1 MFFKHILSLKV
12 LIALLLFFGMISLF
26 IGVISINVKDIL
38 NLNSTQLEIIT
49 LTRIPRLIAILLTGM
64 SLSICGL
71 IMQQLTQNKFV
82 SPTTAG
88 TMDCAKFGILISLI
102 FFTGASFFTQAII
115 ASIFAL
121 LGSFIFIQILRKIKL
136 KDVIFVPLIGLM
148 FGGIISAITTFFAY
162 ALNYIQNIQGW
173 LQGSM
178 ANVMQGN
185 YELLYISLPLF
196 ILAYFLAH
204 KITIV
209 GMGEDI
215 ALNLGISYNG
225 ILFLGLMI
233 VSIITSLVIVSVGII
248 PFLGLII
255 PNLVALYLGDNLRKN
270 LIYIALCGALFLLVC
285 DIISRLVIFPF
296 EMPLSITTGVLG
308 SLIFIFLLLKGKFM
322 RKKMLILSFLT
333 LNMIGIFIFV
343 GLNGFDEYALKSR
356 FLQIAAIIIVAICIA
371 VSTVIF
377 QTLCN
382 NKILTPAIIGLDS
395 LYMLLQSALIFSFGA
410 ANLSVYKNDIN
421 FLITLVC
428 MVVFSLELYKI
439 LFSSDRSIYLIMLL
453 GLVFGTLFSTLSS
466 FFEVLID
473 PDEFMVIQ
481 GRMFAS
487 FDNIAFDVLILAYI
501 ISFLSFI
508 WIFRYMKFLDPLNL
522 GKDLA
527 INLGINYQ
535 KISKQLMIIIAILTS
550 ISTALVGPITFL
562 GLLVV
567 NITYELFKTA
577 KHSILLSACI
587 LISILALLGGVFFV
601 SRVFDYNAT
610 ISMVINFLG
619 GIYFI
624 YLVLKGNKL

>member
-185 YELLYISLPLF
+185 YELLYISLPHIQGWLQGSMANVMQGNYELLYISLPLF

-308 SLIFIFLLLKGKFM
+308 SLIFIFLLLK
-322 RKKMLILSFLT
+322 RK
-333 LNMIGIFIFV
+333 V
-343 GLNGFDEYALKSR
+343 YA
-356 FLQIAAIIIVAICIA
+356 
-371 VSTVIF
+371 
-377 QTLCN
+377 
-382 NKILTPAIIGLDS
+382 
-395 LYMLLQSALIFSFGA
+395 
-410 ANLSVYKNDIN
+410 
-421 FLITLVC
+421 
-428 MVVFSLELYKI
+428 
-439 LFSSDRSIYLIMLL
+439 
-453 GLVFGTLFSTLSS
+453 
-466 FFEVLID
+466 
-473 PDEFMVIQ
+473 
-481 GRMFAS
+481 
-487 FDNIAFDVLILAYI
+487 
-501 ISFLSFI
+501 
-508 WIFRYMKFLDPLNL
+508 
-522 GKDLA
+522 
-527 INLGINYQ
+527 
-535 KISKQLMIIIAILTS
+535 
-550 ISTALVGPITFL
+550 
-562 GLLVV
+562 
-567 NITYELFKTA
+567 
-577 KHSILLSACI
+577 
-587 LISILALLGGVFFV
+587 
-601 SRVFDYNAT
+601 
-610 ISMVINFLG
+610 
-619 GIYFI
+619 
-624 YLVLKGNKL
+624 